1 MIYVRRN
8 KLLDKIISRLPNSC
22 QLALPITNSLKCNG
36 SPLFFLPECKI
47 HAPLQNRVA
56 RHKLTNKKGDAN
68 TKSLVKMRICFYWKK
83 KKRKRKRKDLKRK
96 GVFVCTA
103 VLCQTIRSP
112 IENCALQPAMTI
124 VATRCDRRYYDEKHL
139 TSLSILPSVS
149 RG

>member
-83 KKRKRKRKDLKRK
+83 KKKKKKTKRSEEKRCLCVYC
-96 GVFVCTA
+96 GVVSDNKIA
-103 VLCQTIRSP
+103 DRELCSSAGDDDRGDAMRS
-112 IENCALQPAMTI
+112 
-124 VATRCDRRYYDEKHL
+124 
-139 TSLSILPSVS
+139 SILRRKTSHVVIDPS
-149 RG
+149 